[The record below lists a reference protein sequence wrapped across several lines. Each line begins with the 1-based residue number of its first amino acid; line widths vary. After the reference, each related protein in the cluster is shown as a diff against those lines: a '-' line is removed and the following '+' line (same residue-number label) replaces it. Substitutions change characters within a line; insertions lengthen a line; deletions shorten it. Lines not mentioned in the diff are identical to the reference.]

1 MTVKKFFKYVGEL
14 NEKGTIEQAR
24 EKAAYFRMSI
34 DEQLLY
40 NVFLDDGV
48 YMVKNKGKTHLIAVK
63 SEKTYDSAYLW
74 FFTTDSELL
83 VDIWLYIVEH
93 PKIGL
98 YKKEQQLLSN
108 IRKAS
113 FRAFEYSEDTLLRY
127 VFFNLNKKVYLLKWK
142 LEHGKLTKKQRFL
155 GEKNLKR
162 LLNQAEKE
170 LEAEFKQER
179 NVEQLLC
186 SESGY
191 EEYDNYNYYNNDVIV
206 NVDSDKKALQKYS
219 EWYL

>member
-1 MTVKKFFKYVGEL
+1 MTVQKFFKYVGEL

-24 EKAAYFRMSI
+24 ETAAYFRMSI

-48 YMVKNKGKTHLIAVK
+48 YMVKNRGETYLVAVK
-63 SEKTYDSAYLW
+63 SERTYDSSYLW
-74 FFTTDSELL
+74 FFAPNSELL
-83 VDIWLYIVEH
+83 VDIWLYIVDN

-98 YKKEQQLLSN
+98 YKKEQQLLNS
-108 IRKAS
+108 IRKSS
-113 FRAFEYSEDTLLRY
+113 FRAFEYSEETLLRY
-127 VFFNLNKKVYLLKWK
+127 VFFNFNDKVYLLKWK
-142 LEHGKLTKKQRFL
+142 LEHGKLTKKQARLF
-155 GEKNLKR
+155 EKNLRK
-162 LLNQAEKE
+162 LLNRAEKE

-186 SESGY
+186 SESGF
-191 EEYDNYNYYNNDVIV
+191 EEYDNYNYYNNDIIV
-206 NVDSDKKALQKYS
+206 NIDSDKKALQKYS